1 MYKDIDA
8 EIEDFFK
15 QGEEEIDAYLSSI
28 GEESVEANKRDGNYH
43 NRTGRLRNSNYYKV
57 SEHSLQIGNDA
68 PYASE
73 VSNRGY
79 NVIDSGIQLL
89 KKKVEDNL

>member
-1 MYKDIDA
+1 MIFTRNEAKKNVQRTLLIGQDY
-8 EIEDFFK
+8 
-15 QGEEEIDAYLSSI
+15 SSI
-28 GEESVEANKRDGNYH
+28 GEEAVEANKRDGNYH